1 MVKIKLA
8 ALMLNS
14 FLCIVSLAF
23 LIFRYI
29 YLIKMSKPY
38 YFLFPDSYQKLEKY
52 FFSDQQ
58 FKRYFD
64 GVAFD
69 KFYLFVRFY

>member
-23 LIFRYI
+23 LIFRYN
-29 YLIKMSKPY
+29 YLTKMSKPY
-38 YFLFPDSYQKLEKY
+38 YFLFPDSYQKLVKY
-52 FFSDQQ
+52 FFDQQ
-58 FKRYFD
+58 LKRYFD

>member
-14 FLCIVSLAF
+14 FLCIVLLAF
-23 LIFRYI
+23 LILRYN
-29 YLIKMSKPY
+29 YLTKMSKPY
-38 YFLFPDSYQKLEKY
+38 YFLFPDSYQKLVKY
-52 FFSDQQ
+52 FFDQQ
-58 FKRYFD
+58 LKRYFD